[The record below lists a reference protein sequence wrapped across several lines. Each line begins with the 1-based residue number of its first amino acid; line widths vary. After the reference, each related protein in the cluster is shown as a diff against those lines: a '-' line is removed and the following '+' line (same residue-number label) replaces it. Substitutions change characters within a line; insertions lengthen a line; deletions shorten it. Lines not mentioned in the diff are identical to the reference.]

1 MRVPCAGRPTISR
14 IASRAIPPTSTR
26 RIPIDP
32 LRPSNAPPLFAVAAG
47 RSGHLSLDERL
58 DPLRDAAR
66 DSGRELD
73 VAVCDAPEELRAAA
87 ARASGL
93 AAERGGVVVASGGD
107 GSVGVVARAALET
120 GATLAILPGG
130 TFNLLA
136 RDNRI
141 PEEPVAAARNVM
153 EGEVRDVR
161 VGLAAGTPFFVNAS
175 LGLYPRVLAERERA
189 KRRFGRHRWV
199 AILSAFDTVRA
210 GLRAS
215 RLVFER
221 DGAAAEIRRT
231 PILFVGNN
239 ALQLERVGAVPAED
253 DASLV
258 AFATPPVSRSAM
270 FRMMIEGALGR
281 LDLERDLERW
291 SFRTLT
297 VSPAPRRGLRRAAP
311 RRPRRLALDG
321 ETFRFEPPWTFAVRD
336 APLRLVVPRDAADRA
351 AS

>member
-1 MRVPCAGRPTISR
+1 MIRPAATARGVTGR
-14 IASRAIPPTSTR
+14 
-26 RIPIDP
+26 
-32 LRPSNAPPLFAVAAG
+32 RPSAGTRPMHAPPLFAVAAG

-58 DPLRDAAR
+58 DPLREVAR
-66 DSGRELD
+66 DAGRELD
-73 VAVCDAPEELRAAA
+73 VAVCDAPDELTAAA
-87 ARASGL
+87 ERASGL
-93 AAERGGVVVASGGD
+93 AAEHGGTVVASGGD

-141 PEEPVAAARNVM
+141 PEEPRAAARNVVD
-153 EGEVRDVR
+153 GEVRDVR

-175 LGLYPRVLAERERA
+175 LGLYPRVLAEREEA

-199 AILSAFDTVRA
+199 AILSAFNTVRT

-215 RLVFER
+215 KLAFER
-221 DGAAAEIRRT
+221 DGGAAETRRT

-239 ALQLERVGAVPAED
+239 ALQLERVGARPPDD

-281 LDLERDLERW
+281 LDLDRDVERW

-311 RRPRRLALDG
+311 RRSRRIALDG
-321 ETFRFEPPWTFAVRD
+321 EMFRFEPPWTFAVRD
-336 APLRLVVPRDAADRA
+336 VPLRLVVPRDAADRA
-351 AS
+351 PS